1 MGEYKNKTEQT
12 KNKIRQVLLELLEK
26 ESINQISTSQI
37 ARKAEINRVTL
48 YRHFDDKWEILESI
62 EDEFL
67 ELLIEPH
74 SKMRLRLQKEHD
86 LNTDQPVNE
95 LLQFLNVF
103 HDNLT
108 LLKILMN
115 NSGDSDFTNKL
126 MRFLIKLEQLS
137 HPYLEIN
144 ISIAEKELFSYYTI
158 SSLIGMV
165 QFWISHPS
173 YTVEAMAEFF
183 FKMRLGS
190 IKELSNREKR
200 VL

>member
-26 ESINQISTSQI
+26 ESINQLSTSQI

-103 HDNLT
+103 HD
-108 LLKILMN
+108 K
-115 NSGDSDFTNKL
+115 
-126 MRFLIKLEQLS
+126 
-137 HPYLEIN
+137 
-144 ISIAEKELFSYYTI
+144 
-158 SSLIGMV
+158 
-165 QFWISHPS
+165 
-173 YTVEAMAEFF
+173 
-183 FKMRLGS
+183 
-190 IKELSNREKR
+190 
-200 VL
+200 

>member
-126 MRFLIKLEQLS
+126 MRFLMAKNTQNNKETVVRMGNKIG
-137 HPYLEIN
+137 
-144 ISIAEKELFSYYTI
+144 EKAIL
-158 SSLIGMV
+158 
-165 QFWISHPS
+165 
-173 YTVEAMAEFF
+173 
-183 FKMRLGS
+183 R
-190 IKELSNREKR
+190 KEESTCLP
-200 VL
+200 